1 MSIST
6 DLTQCKRRSP
16 LAKAINKALLPADVI
31 EAIDRALDEGWTGAE
46 IMAVVH
52 ECAAWWQRR
61 QQFANAAAV
70 RGGMHDVDE

>member
-16 LAKAINKALLPADVI
+16 LAQAINKALLPADVI
-31 EAIDRALDEGWTGAE
+31 EAIDRALYEGWTGAE

-52 ECAAWWQRR
+52 ECAPWWQRR
-61 QQFANAAAV
+61 QPVRQR
-70 RGGMHDVDE
+70 RGGSRGNA